1 MLLMNL
7 ESRPVVF
14 EDIGRQVLATGERK
28 RPEEF
33 MEKIRAIKAED
44 IQRIASRMLRSKPS
58 VAALGDLRKL
68 PNFKE
73 IESALSSRDGKL
85 PRRGRF
91 SVFP

>member
-1 MLLMNL
+1 MNL

-33 MEKIRAIKAED
+33 MEKIRAITAED
-44 IQRIASRMLRSKPS
+44 IQRVSSQMLRSKPA

-68 PNFKE
+68 PDLKA
-73 IESALSSRDGKL
+73 IETALSSRDGKL

-91 SVFP
+91 SIYP